1 VIYAPCIAIPFP
13 LAGDLANI
21 LTMLRDHGLAY
32 PEYRTQIIQYGADIQ
47 NFMAGQLPNA
57 GGGSATS

>member
-1 VIYAPCIAIPFP
+1 MIYAPGIAVPFP
-13 LAGDLANI
+13 LAGDLAVL
-21 LTMLRDHGLAY
+21 LTVLRDYGIAY
-32 PEYRTQIIQYGADIQ
+32 PEYRAQIIQYGADIQ